1 MESQKEIT
9 TWESFRAKTKPFL
22 QNLKKGKMSNKRKEG
37 KKRHL
42 LDQRMSVSEPD
53 MLQVGKTHSESCSRA
68 LVRISAVNYFSS
80 PSTPVKKL
88 DKNGGQSVLQEIA
101 VAPDQSQKLESSC
114 AEEEE
119 EEEEEA
125 STPTTLSGLVKE
137 SNKSGCEELP
147 DSNFCGGADE
157 ICADDLSEGT
167 DLDSSQSSQFFDEQ
181 AFEQQEG
188 KSQIP
193 LACTIPSYLLTV
205 QLKEGRNLVIRDRC
219 GTSDPYV
226 KFKLAGKTLYKSKI
240 MYKNLNPR
248 WDETFVVPIK
258 NLNQKLY
265 VKVYDRDLAT
275 DDFMGSAYLSLNDL
289 EVNSTIQKEL
299 QLDDPNSLED
309 YMGEIILEIKLAN
322 KPRDSRRN
330 RAGQVRKKRGTN
342 TKTSFI
348 HNIRLSDA
356 LRKNQLWNGIVGITL
371 IEGKGIK
378 EDAIE
383 GCYVKFRLGDEKYKS
398 KVLDKCANP
407 QWREQF
413 DFHLFN
419 DRMNILEVEVC
430 GKNSQKQ
437 EGSFG
442 ICQVDLSTLP
452 KGQKHRLE
460 LSLENGLGSLV
471 LLLMLTASIEVSIS
485 DPCASP
491 LNNETERQQIIQRYS
506 LRNTLQDM
514 SDIGFLQV
522 QVIKACNLAAADFA
536 GKSDPFCVLE
546 LGNDKLQTHTVY
558 KNLNPEWNK
567 VFSFNIRDIH
577 DVLEVT
583 VFDEDGDKPPDFL
596 GKVAI
601 PLLSIKKGQL
611 TAYILKNRK
620 LGSPEKGVLYL
631 QLDIIYNP
639 IKASLRTFK
648 PKEPRNQEENIKF
661 SKKILTRNVRRVR
674 NLTRAIW
681 NTLQYIQSCFEWQ
694 SAQRSFIAFLSYL
707 VIVWIFE
714 IYMLPLALLMLFA
727 WNYIQMARGKVVSQH
742 YMEDDDVDDDDD
754 EEDEKDSEKKGLI
767 GKIHMVQDIVIT
779 VQNILDKAA
788 SFGERIKNTFNWS
801 VPFLSKLA
809 CAVLAV
815 CTLVLY
821 FASLRY
827 LLLIW
832 GIHKFTKKIRNPYA
846 IDSNELLN
854 FLSRIPSDVQKVQ
867 HAELKTSNGLTPVK
881 KKKGNS

>member
-1 MESQKEIT
+1 MEPQKEIT

-22 QNLKKGKMSNKRKEG
+22 QNFKKSKMSSKRKEG
-37 KKRHL
+37 KRRHL

-53 MLQVGKTHSESCSRA
+53 MVQVGKTYSESCSRV
-68 LVRISAVNYFSS
+68 LVQTSTVNYFSS

-88 DKNGGQSVLQEIA
+88 DKNSGQAVLQDET
-101 VAPDQSQKLESSC
+101 VPSGQPQNLESTC
-114 AEEEE
+114 AEK
-119 EEEEEA
+119 EA
-125 STPTTLSGLVKE
+125 PTPTTLSTLVKE
-137 SNKSGCEELP
+137 SSKSGSEDLLE
-147 DSNFCGGADE
+147 SN
-157 ICADDLSEGT
+157 ICAGTDEKFVEDLSESI
-167 DLDSSQSSQFFDEQ
+167 DLDSSQGSQFFDET

-188 KSQIP
+188 RSEDP
-193 LACTIPSYLLTV
+193 LACGVTSYLLTI

-240 MYKNLNPR
+240 VYRNLNPR

-265 VKVYDRDLAT
+265 IKVYDRDLTT

-289 EVNSTIQKEL
+289 EVNSTVQTEL

-309 YMGEIILEIKLAN
+309 YMGEIILEINLTN
-322 KPRDSRRN
+322 KARDSRRN
-330 RAGQVRKKRGTN
+330 RISRARKKRGAN

-348 HNIRLSDA
+348 QNIRQSDA
-356 LRKNQLWNGIVGITL
+356 LRKNELWDGIVRI
-371 IEGKGIK
+371 IFFEGKGIK
-378 EDAIE
+378 EDAVE
-383 GCYVKFRLGDEKYKS
+383 GCYVKFRLGDETYKS
-398 KVLDKCANP
+398 KVLYKCTNP

-419 DRMNILEVEVC
+419 DRMNILEAEVY
-430 GKNSQKQ
+430 GKGSQKQ

-442 ICQVDLSTLP
+442 ICKVDLSTLS
-452 KGQKHRLE
+452 KGQAHRLE
-460 LSLENGLGSLV
+460 LLLENGQGSLV
-471 LLLMLTASIEVSIS
+471 LLLTLTACSEVSIS
-485 DPCASP
+485 DPCASL
-491 LNNETERQQIIQRYS
+491 LNDETERQQTIQRYS

-522 QVIKACNLAAADFA
+522 QVIKACNLTAADFS

-546 LGNDKLQTHTVY
+546 LGNNKLLTHTVY

-567 VFSFNIRDIH
+567 IFSFNIRDIH
-577 DVLEVT
+577 DALEVT

-596 GKVAI
+596 GKIAI
-601 PLLSIKKGQL
+601 PLLSIKNGQQ
-611 TAYILKNRK
+611 TAYFLKNRK
-620 LGSPEKGVLYL
+620 LGRPEKGALYL
-631 QLDIIYNP
+631 QMDIIYNP
-639 IKASLRTFK
+639 IKASLQTFT
-648 PKEPRNQEENIKF
+648 PKEPRNQEENTKF
-661 SKKILTRNVRRVR
+661 SKKTLTRNVRRVR
-674 NLTRAIW
+674 NLTMVIW

-694 SAQRSFIAFLSYL
+694 SAQRSVIAFLLYL

-727 WNYIQMARGKVVSQH
+727 WSYIQVARGKVVNQND
-742 YMEDDDVDDDDD
+742 MEEDDVDDDDD
-754 EEDEKDSEKKGLI
+754 EEDEKESEKKGLMD
-767 GKIHMVQDIVIT
+767 KIHMVQDIVIT

-801 VPFLSKLA
+801 VPFLSNLA
-809 CAVLAV
+809 CIVLVV

-832 GIHKFTKKIRNPYA
+832 GIHKFTKKLRNPYA
-846 IDSNELLN
+846 INSNELLN
-854 FLSRIPSDVQKVQ
+854 FLSRVPSDVQKVQ
-867 HAELKTSNGLTPVK
+867 HAELKMSNGLTPVK